1 MIELHGTDT
10 TDAYQHKLESIGYKG
25 FKVMA
30 DEPTASIPDDDGV
43 FDFVVCKDVLEHVL
57 LPEHSIREIQRVLKP
72 AVMLYFMFQTTF
84 HFMGD

>member
-1 MIELHGTDT
+1 MQRLLADALIELHGTDT

-43 FDFVVCKDVLEHVL
+43 FDFVVCKDVLEHVFA
-57 LPEHSIREIQRVLKP
+57 SG
-72 AVMLYFMFQTTF
+72 TF
-84 HFMGD
+84 YT